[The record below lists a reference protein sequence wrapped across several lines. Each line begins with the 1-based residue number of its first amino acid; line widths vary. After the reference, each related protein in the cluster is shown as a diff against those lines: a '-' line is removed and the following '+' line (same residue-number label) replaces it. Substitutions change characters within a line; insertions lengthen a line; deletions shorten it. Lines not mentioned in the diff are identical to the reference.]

1 MIENTVFGEMV
12 IDYKAIVDELAS
24 LTMEELYLDY
34 KNDFDERFQNDMIR
48 LQNAIKLLRKARIA
62 KDDLAVRAAL
72 VYIKIFS
79 MGLANFFDYMKD
91 DTLRL
96 SKALYTCDM
105 PDNYQV
111 PEHYNFPRY

>member
-12 IDYKAIVDELAS
+12 LDYKAIVEGLAS
-24 LTMEELYLDY
+24 IDIEELYLDY
-34 KNDFDERFQNDMIR
+34 KVDFDEQFQNDMIR
-48 LQNAIKLLRKARIA
+48 VKNAIILLRKARVA

-72 VYIKIFS
+72 MYIRIFT
-79 MGLANFFDYMKD
+79 MRLADFFDYMKD

-96 SKALYTCDM
+96 SNTLYTCDM